1 MSKKFWV
8 GLLILT
14 FVLGSLNLFWSKP
27 AQANTEEKRRDC
39 VCAAEPWHE
48 GEWNK
53 ATPPTGSDQN
63 QAYSSANSVKPR
75 DKVDPRKVQQKPQR
89 SFWSGVQFFLYNLKL
104 LSGGK

>member
-1 MSKKFWV
+1 MIRKLWV
-8 GLLILT
+8 GLLFLVFILCC
-14 FVLGSLNLFWSKP
+14 VSGFWSKP
-27 AQANTEEKRRDC
+27 ALAHTGPKVMHC
-39 VCAAEPWHE
+39 VAWPWHE

-89 SFWSGVQFFLYNLKL
+89 SFWSGVQFFLFNLKL